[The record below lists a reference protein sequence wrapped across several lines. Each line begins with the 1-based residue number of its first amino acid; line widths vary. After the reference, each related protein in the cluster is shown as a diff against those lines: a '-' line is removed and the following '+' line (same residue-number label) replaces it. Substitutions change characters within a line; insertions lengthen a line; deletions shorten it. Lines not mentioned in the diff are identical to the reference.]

1 MAGLTLQ
8 NVALTL
14 PEGTEFPG
22 TIQELFDLIAEY
34 MAIEGGADF
43 IGVAYGD
50 TEPAPESRD
59 LWWARTDGGG
69 NAIGWYYW
77 DGSAWSPLPITVP
90 SGTTAAR
97 PSSPPEGTLYL
108 DTDINVQLIFERSQW
123 RTASGSPGDIKQV
136 AGTVLAD
143 VLTQNPGWSHYTD
156 GIGRVL
162 AGAAADGSDAETD
175 AGADEITLTEGQLAP
190 HNHIDLEVNGS
201 DADNG
206 DPGNL
211 TIMAPGNSIGLR
223 TITNSSTGSTG
234 DGDPIDVRQATRY
247 LFTLQKD

>member
-22 TIQELFDLIAEY
+22 TMQELFDLIAQDI
-34 MAIEGGADF
+34 AIEGGADF

-77 DGSAWSPLPITVP
+77 DGSAWSPLPITLP

-108 DTDINVQLIFERSQW
+108 DTDINVELIFERSQW

-175 AGADEITLTEGQLAP
+175 AGADDATITEAQLP
-190 HNHIDLEVNGS
+190 SHKHTGIVVTGS
-201 DADNG
+201 EADQG
-206 DPGNL
+206 DTGNL
-211 TIMAPGNSIGLR
+211 VIVAAAESVGLR
-223 TITNSSTGSTG
+223 TITNSETGLTG
-234 DGDPIDVRQATRY
+234 DGDPVDIRQATRY
-247 LFTLQKD
+247 TFFLIKD